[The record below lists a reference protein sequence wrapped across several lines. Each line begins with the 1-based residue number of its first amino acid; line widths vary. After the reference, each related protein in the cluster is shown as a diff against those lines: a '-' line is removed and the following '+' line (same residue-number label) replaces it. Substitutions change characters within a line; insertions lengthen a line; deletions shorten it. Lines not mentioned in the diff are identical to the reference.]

1 VEDAFLLFEI
11 LIPNNMT
18 NQLFDLIKNQLSG
31 QVIDQIGNQLGTR
44 DRQKTEVATMGAL
57 NTLISALAK
66 NVQQPGGAQSLYNA
80 VERDHDGGGLLD
92 NLMGFLSGDQQ
103 VQNNRS
109 VDGLGILM
117 HLLGN
122 KTTGSVDML
131 SRMSGMDK
139 NKTARLLITLA
150 PVVLSALGKMKQQK
164 QVQQPE
170 QMQRLVRD
178 TYEEQERNDQNPSIN
193 LISRFLD
200 TNNDGDIK
208 NELAGMGMKLV
219 GSLLRGR

>member
-1 VEDAFLLFEI
+1 
-11 LIPNNMT
+11 MT
-18 NQLFDLIKNQLSG
+18 NQLFDLIKTQLSD
-31 QVIDQIGNQLGTR
+31 QVMDQIGNQLGTQ
-44 DRQKTEVATMGAL
+44 DRRQTAVATEGAL

-66 NVQQPGGAQSLYNA
+66 NVQQPGGAQSLFNA

-92 NLMGFLSGDQQ
+92 NLMGFLTGGQQ

-164 QVQQPE
+164 QIQQPE
-170 QMQRLVRD
+170 AMQRVVRD
-178 TYEEQERNDQNPSIN
+178 TYEDQQRSAQNPTIN
-193 LISRFLD
+193 LISKFLD
-200 TNNDGDIK
+200 TDNDGDIK
-208 NELAGMGMKLV
+208 NELAGMGMKLI
-219 GSLLRGR
+219 GSFLRGR